1 MASVNADLLAKLAS
15 VVGAN
20 HVVTDEDLARGYCV
34 DWSGRFVGSTPAVI
48 RPGSTDEVAAVLS
61 LCSAALVPVVPQG
74 GNTGL
79 VGGGV
84 PLAGEVVISLQRL
97 NTVEAVDTLSNQV
110 TCGAGATLSALQGAA
125 AAHGLTFGVDLAAR
139 DSATVGGMVA
149 TNAGGIHV
157 VRYGPMRSQ
166 VCGIECVLSNG
177 TVLSHLAGLAK
188 DNTGYDLDG
197 LICGSEGTLGIVT
210 KVRVK
215 LYPALTHRTTAM
227 IALSS
232 IGEAVELVSHL
243 RRRVRELLAIEAIPS
258 SAMRVVTEVQG
269 IEAPV
274 KCAGSQDGV
283 WLLIEAGS
291 SRSDP
296 TDELASAL
304 SAFDDDLDV
313 AVATDTVASQRLW
326 RFREEITDS
335 INQLGV
341 PHKFD
346 VTLAQASLHNFERD
360 VHARVAAVTP
370 NARVVVFG
378 HLGDGNLHVNVLGL
392 ADGASAEEAV
402 LGLVAEHGGSISAEH
417 GIGTAKVDWLHL
429 SRSEAEI
436 ASFLAIRRALD
447 PHGILN
453 PNVLVPWSSI
463 ATPSPT

>member
-1 MASVNADLLAKLAS
+1 VGHLKPDLLAKLAS
-15 VVGAN
+15 VVGTN
-20 HVVTDEDLARGYCV
+20 HVVTNSDQTLGYCV
-34 DWSGRFVGSTPAVI
+34 DWSGRFAGSTPAVI
-48 RPGSTDEVAAVLS
+48 RPGTTEEVAAVIS
-61 LCSAALVPVVPQG
+61 LCSAAQVPVVPQG

-84 PLAGEVVISLQRL
+84 PLAGELVISLRRL
-97 NTVEAVDTLSNQV
+97 DTIETVDTLSNQV
-110 TCGAGATLSALQGAA
+110 TCGAGVTLSALQGAA
-125 AAHGLTFGVDLAAR
+125 AAHGLAFGVDLGAR
-139 DSATVGGMVA
+139 DSATLGGMVA

-157 VRYGPMRSQ
+157 VRYGPMRAQ
-166 VCGIECVLSNG
+166 VSGIECVLSNG

-197 LICGSEGTLGIVT
+197 LICGSEGTLGIVS

-227 IALSS
+227 VALGS
-232 IGEAVELVSHL
+232 IGEAVDLVSHL
-243 RRRVRELLAIEAIPS
+243 RRHARDLLAIEVIPNT
-258 SAMRVVTEVQG
+258 AMRVVTEVHG

-274 KCAGSQDGV
+274 KCAGSQNGV
-283 WLLIEAGS
+283 WLLVEAGS
-291 SRSDP
+291 SHSDP
-296 TDELASAL
+296 TDQLASAL

-326 RFREEITDS
+326 RFREAITES

-360 VHARVAAVTP
+360 VHARVAAVSP

-392 ADGASAEEAV
+392 ADGDSVEAAV

-429 SRSEAEI
+429 SRSEPEI

-447 PHGILN
+447 PLGILN
-453 PNVLVPWSSI
+453 PNVLVPWSRG
-463 ATPSPT
+463 ATPSRS